1 MTHMNHLTL
10 VARFLFWFNVEHPFS
25 RIFCWGRERGDKE
38 AVLAGLAPYKS
49 SSTMDGNSK
58 GAGSSSE
65 RVHVPGNHDEGKGK
79 GGSTFDPPSI
89 VNERDAAA
97 RDKGCGG
104 GVGGLAGDEYCA
116 VVRRSTLHSPCCS
129 AAFKPTK
136 IYPILITGTPRSGTV
151 FTQKY
156 LNALGVRT
164 SYHARLQ
171 IRPLVYKEL

>member
-1 MTHMNHLTL
+1 M
-10 VARFLFWFNVEHPFS
+10 
-25 RIFCWGRERGDKE
+25 
-38 AVLAGLAPYKS
+38 LAGLAPYKS
-49 SSTMDGNSK
+49 SSTTDGNSK

-79 GGSTFDPPSI
+79 GPREGGSTFDPPSI